1 MANVNLKAMDVDALL
16 ALRGEID
23 DTLEERSREL
33 KKQLSA
39 LETARGRPARG
50 ASAGG
55 RSSALKGVK
64 VAPKYR
70 GPNGETWAGRGAHPK
85 WLAALLAEGHS
96 LDEFSIEG
104 AHAAAVEEV
113 AEKPAR
119 KGGARGRRKHG

>member
-1 MANVNLKAMDVDALL
+1 MAAVNLKAMDVDALL

-50 ASAGG
+50 AAAGS

-85 WLAALLAEGHS
+85 WLSALLDEGHS
-96 LDEFSIEG
+96 LEEFAIEG
-104 AHAAAVEEV
+104 AGEVEEV
-113 AEKPAR
+113 EEKPAR
-119 KGGARGRRKHG
+119 KSGRGRRKRG

>member
-1 MANVNLKAMDVDALL
+1 MAAVNLKAMDVDALL

-50 ASAGG
+50 AAAG

-85 WLAALLAEGHS
+85 WLSALLDEGHS
-96 LDEFSIEG
+96 LEEFAIEG
-104 AHAAAVEEV
+104 AGEAEEVEE
-113 AEKPAR
+113 KPVR
-119 KGGARGRRKHG
+119 KSGRGRRKRG

>member
-1 MANVNLKAMDVDALL
+1 MAVVNLKAMDVDALL

-23 DTLEERSREL
+23 ETLEQRSREL

-39 LETARGRPARG
+39 LESARGRPAR
-50 ASAGG
+50 AAAGG

-85 WLAALLAEGHS
+85 WLSALLEEGHS

-104 AHAAAVEEV
+104 AAEVEEQP

-119 KGGARGRRKHG
+119 KGGRGRRKRG

>member
-1 MANVNLKAMDVDALL
+1 MAVVNLKAMDVDALL

-23 DTLEERSREL
+23 ETLEQRSREL

-39 LETARGRPARG
+39 LETARGRPAR
-50 ASAGG
+50 AAAGG

-85 WLAALLAEGHS
+85 WLSALLDEGHT

-104 AHAAAVEEV
+104 AAEAEEPP

-119 KGGARGRRKHG
+119 KAGRGRRKRG

>member
-1 MANVNLKAMDVDALL
+1 MAAVNLKAMDVDALL

-23 DTLEERSREL
+23 DTLEQRSREL

-39 LETARGRPARG
+39 LESARGRPTRG

-85 WLAALLAEGHS
+85 WLSALLSDGHS
-96 LDEFSIEG
+96 LDEFAIEG
-104 AHAAAVEEV
+104 AVEEV
-113 AEKPAR
+113 EEVEEKPAR
-119 KGGARGRRKHG
+119 KAGRGRRKRG

>member
-1 MANVNLKAMDVDALL
+1 MAAVNLKAMDVDALL

-50 ASAGG
+50 AAAG

-85 WLAALLAEGHS
+85 WLSALLDEGHS
-96 LDEFSIEG
+96 LEEFAIEG
-104 AHAAAVEEV
+104 AGEAEEVEE
-113 AEKPAR
+113 KPVR
-119 KGGARGRRKHG
+119 KSSRGRRKRG